1 METAEINRLTSL
13 RSQRRSSNTS
23 ATKHSVDIDEIP
35 SSTRSIQ
42 KLRKRDFRYYFTV
55 PFQYE
60 TSSPIL
66 LLLSLSQWRVIPK
79 LQYFLSIELSGIIAL
94 FRFLFFLA
102 REEGETSS
110 KLRKKKVGQV
120 MEKAKRFVLLRGL
133 WLLQSS
139 VRWFW
144 KFFISSISPSFM
156 TVYPFRPNIFFS
168 FPWFLSL

>member
-35 SSTRSIQ
+35 SLTRSIQ

-144 KFFISSISPSFM
+144 KFLFPVSVLLLWRCIHFDPIF
-156 TVYPFRPNIFFS
+156 FFS
-168 FPWFLSL
+168 FP